1 VSLGIVV
8 VGAGGHAKVC
18 IELLRAMGED
28 VVFCIGGEDAVGD
41 CLGVPILAGDDHIAE
56 LRTRGFDRAF
66 IAVGN
71 NRVRRKLGAEVVAAG
86 YRLVNAVSPTAVV
99 SPSARLG
106 AGIAIMAGV
115 VINAESTIGDL
126 AIINTGATVDHDCSI
141 GEAAHVAPQSALAG
155 NVTVGA
161 CSFLGIGTI
170 VVPGCDIGDE
180 VMIGAGGVVI
190 ADVPAG
196 VTAVGVP
203 VRVLE
208 REREASS

>member
-28 VVFCIGGEDAVGD
+28 VAFCIGGDDAVGD
-41 CLGVPILAGDDHIAE
+41 CVGVPVLAGDDHIAE
-56 LRTRGFDRAF
+56 LRARGFDRAF

-71 NRVRRKLGAEVVAAG
+71 NRVRRKLGDDVAAAG

-106 AGIAIMAGV
+106 TGIAIMAGV

-126 AIINTGATVDHDCSI
+126 AIINTGATVDHDCAI
-141 GEAAHVAPQSALAG
+141 GEAAHIAPQSALAG
-155 NVTVGA
+155 NVTVGT
-161 CSFLGIGTI
+161 CSFLGIGTTVI
-170 VVPGCDIGDE
+170 PGCAIGDE
-180 VMIGAGGVVI
+180 VTIGAGGVVI

-208 REREASS
+208 RAREEAS